1 MAKSQIHLETKLTR
15 LHDEFDVRGEGER
28 KIKFDSLS
36 FIA

>member
-1 MAKSQIHLETKLTR
+1 MAKSEVHLKIELTG
-15 LHDEFDVRGEGER
+15 LADEFDVRSEEKR